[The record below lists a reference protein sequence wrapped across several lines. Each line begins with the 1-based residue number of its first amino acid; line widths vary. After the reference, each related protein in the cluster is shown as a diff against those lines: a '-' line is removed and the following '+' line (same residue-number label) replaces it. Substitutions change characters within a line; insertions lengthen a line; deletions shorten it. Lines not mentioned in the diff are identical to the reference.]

1 MRLKVLL
8 ILFISLICLSGKSQT
23 TKIHEQTHKEL
34 IANNK
39 SRLDPSVLKDIMY
52 QDIMG
57 KENINDETSIL
68 INDIL
73 KESKSHI
80 GKKYVHATHGP
91 NTFDCSGFTS
101 YVYKQF
107 GYKINTGVVS
117 QYGQGESIKKQNAR
131 KGDLIFFQ
139 NRQKTRVGHVG
150 IIWSIEEDGTITFI
164 HASISGVKISELK
177 GYYTERFV
185 GIKRII
191 K

>member
-23 TKIHEQTHKEL
+23 SKIHEQTHKEL

-39 SRLDPSVLKDIMY
+39 SRLDATVLQDIIY
-52 QDIMG
+52 QDVLNR
-57 KENINDETSIL
+57 ENDEISML
-68 INDIL
+68 IDDLL

-107 GYKINTGVVS
+107 GYKISTGVVV
-117 QYGQGESIKKQNAR
+117 QYGQGKSVSKQNAR
-131 KGDLIFFQ
+131 RGDLIFFQ

-150 IIWSIEEDGTITFI
+150 IIWSIEENGTITFI
-164 HASISGVKISELK
+164 HASVTGVKISELK

-185 GIKRII
+185 GIRRII
-191 K
+191 E